1 MPETVTF
8 EDKVIDPT
16 TLFGVPV
23 VSLSIEIRNRNK
35 DLKETLVFPAGI
47 SEIIGAGPDYSYK
60 VTDFDISD
68 QVKFP
73 GTFITATWFATT
85 AAGVVRPWTQ
95 IINITGAASPTIP
108 ENREPYIDIV
118 EAEEFFQTRLDYV
131 DWDRFDAITQLR
143 ALVSASDC
151 IDGERFKGI
160 KIRFFETDTTRQWPR
175 TISYEESQ
183 ASFFLGID
191 RIPTRIRWATAVQ
204 ALYLLRQ
211 IEQGHDWEARRDRQ
225 LKGLTGV
232 TRGDN
237 SEQWALEFATRRSIC
252 EEAYELL
259 HPFLAQGIDSAN
271 AF

>member
-16 TLFGVPV
+16 TLLGVPV
-23 VSLSIEIRNRNK
+23 VALTIEIRNRNK
-35 DLKETLVFPAGI
+35 DLQETLVFPAGI

-68 QVKFP
+68 QTKYP
-73 GTFITATWFATT
+73 GTFICAKWFATT

-95 IINITGAASPTIP
+95 VIGISGAASPTVP
-108 ENREPYIDIV
+108 DNRTPYIDIT
-118 EAEEFFQTRLDYV
+118 EADEFFQTRLDYV

-151 IDGERFKGI
+151 LDGERYKGI

-175 TISYEESQ
+175 TMPFEEAM

-204 ALYLLRQ
+204 ALYLLKA
-211 IEQGHDWEARRDRQ
+211 IERGHDWEARRDMQ

-237 SEQWALEFATRRSIC
+237 SEQWNLEFATRRSIC

-271 AF
+271 AY